1 MAAQVPWSRL
11 PAIKAAA
18 PEFYAALEQSPGFVY
33 TMCQWLLRG
42 EGWDYGCAPP
52 GEGQEALGREA

>member
-1 MAAQVPWSRL
+1 MPWSRL
-11 PAIKAAA
+11 PAIRAAA
-18 PEFYAALEQSPGFVY
+18 PEFYSTLEQSPGFVH
-33 TMCQWLLRG
+33 TMREWLLRG